1 MACSRVTFTSIKYS
15 ECVCRQKYSA
25 WNVRASYCHLRA
37 VRLYYIFTR
46 YYRHQF
52 RKKKKKCF
60 DFPYNVCRKHFSF
73 WEEMSM
79 IWYKMCIG
87 LRVKYRLFLSCF
99 NEANVLGT
107 FSINTHLQSPMKIC
121 PLGAESDRRTGMTK
135 LSRFLQVCERACRWL
150 CAVPCLCHHLV
161 VASVA
166 TGSDC
171 LLMSSSGAEDKP
183 WKLIVKS
190 QTPTFSRLFK
200 IAICERE

>member
-1 MACSRVTFTSIKYS
+1 M
-15 ECVCRQKYSA
+15 CVCSLRYQA
-25 WNVRASYCHLRA
+25 RIAHASCCHLWP
-37 VRLYYIFTR
+37 VGLNIIFSKFPHKR
-46 YYRHQF
+46 YDF
-52 RKKKKKCF
+52 RGKKRYWSLEVYF
-60 DFPYNVCRKHFSF
+60 DFFYNVCRKHFSF